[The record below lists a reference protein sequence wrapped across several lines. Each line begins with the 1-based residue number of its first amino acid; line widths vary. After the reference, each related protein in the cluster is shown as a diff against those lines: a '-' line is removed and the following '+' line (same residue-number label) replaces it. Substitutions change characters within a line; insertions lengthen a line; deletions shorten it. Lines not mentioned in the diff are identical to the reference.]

1 MFIVDIYSFIEL
13 LLEIPQ
19 LHIIFFVILHGS
31 EVFVKFYSNFSKVQ
45 LGWFCTKFWPH
56 FEMLFYKSETKQ
68 VDDISLHSFTIGFD
82 CLFENS
88 NVSIMI
94 SFLHVC
100 WVLKFWYGN
109 LLLGSNHIIFSWY
122 DGGMNILGLSVDRP

>member
-13 LLEIPQ
+13 SLEIPQ
-19 LHIIFFVILHGS
+19 LHIIFFVILHNS
-31 EVFVKFYSNFSKVQ
+31 EVFVKYLLQFFKSVIRMILYKV
-45 LGWFCTKFWPH
+45 LAH
-56 FEMLFYKSETKQ
+56 FEMLFYKSETKH

-82 CLFENS
+82 CFFENS

-100 WVLKFWYGN
+100 WC
-109 LLLGSNHIIFSWY
+109 
-122 DGGMNILGLSVDRP
+122 